1 MPLLKLASSILLAL
15 LLASLSAL
23 ASPPAA
29 SGTALSNQALA
40 ESAARQAGA
49 GRDQKLLALSES
61 RRVRGFATPAD
72 LPMPT
77 VPLAG
82 ETVPGLG
89 Q

>member
-29 SGTALSNQALA
+29 PDTALHDQSLASQAVAADRGQRLVALA
-40 ESAARQAGA
+40 E
-49 GRDQKLLALSES
+49 
-61 RRVRGFATPAD
+61 RRRAHGFSTPVN
-72 LPMPT
+72 LPMSTIP
-77 VPLAG
+77 PAG
-82 ETVPGLG
+82 ESIPELG